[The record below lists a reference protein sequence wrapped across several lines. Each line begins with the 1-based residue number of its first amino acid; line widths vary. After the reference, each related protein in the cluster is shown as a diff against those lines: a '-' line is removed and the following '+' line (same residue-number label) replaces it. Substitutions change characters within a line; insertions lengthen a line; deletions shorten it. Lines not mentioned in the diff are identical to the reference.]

1 MLVCRWLMPM
11 NRLKTISGNY
21 RLKEKVPPVS
31 AIKFKIEIMDIKT
44 QKMKELLEIPDI
56 AAEIKKQKALQ
67 EKAQLIGNEI
77 RKNLPVISEAAK
89 KLSTNSMITALIA
102 TCTSE
107 EEIKEVLT
115 AAGIRYNSVY
125 VVTVPCSDGWMYAL
139 TVCRML
145 PLIFSKE
152 GLPVIIRLA
161 DNANARKE

>member
-1 MLVCRWLMPM
+1 MPM

-44 QKMKELLEIPDI
+44 QKMKELLELPEI
-56 AAEIKKQKALQ
+56 AAKIKKQKARQ
-67 EKAQLIGNEI
+67 RKAQSLGNEI
-77 RKNLPVISEAAK
+77 RKNLSVISEVATMM
-89 KLSTNSMITALIA
+89 STHTMITALVA

-125 VVTVPCSDGWMYAL
+125 VVTVPCSEGWMYAL

-152 GLPVIIRLA
+152 GLPVIIRLT